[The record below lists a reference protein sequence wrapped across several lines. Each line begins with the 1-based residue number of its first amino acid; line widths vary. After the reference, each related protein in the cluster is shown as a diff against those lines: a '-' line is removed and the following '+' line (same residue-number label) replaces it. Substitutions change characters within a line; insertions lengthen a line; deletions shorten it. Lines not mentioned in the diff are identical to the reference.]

1 MFTYLHKGTAGAEN
15 VGKNQPRVENLM
27 FTRETCAIPHWQ
39 THTNWRRTI
48 TDMMA
53 LERGFYAVY
62 MCGAVRSIFISHV
75 YYIYICIYTYIHMY
89 IYIYLLTLVSTLQ
102 YVKWW
107 ELSPGKNIM
116 INHKHINIC
125 RTCKFLP
132 YLCFLKQPQFPQLFP
147 EHHRSSPAESHGHK
161 EILIIESF
169 SRWSKTPKSQ

>member
-1 MFTYLHKGTAGAEN
+1 MLVKTNQGLRTSCLLAKHVPFHIDKPIRIDGARSQTWWLLNAGFTLCTC
-15 VGKNQPRVENLM
+15 VGQSE
-27 FTRETCAIPHWQ
+27 
-39 THTNWRRTI
+39 
-48 TDMMA
+48 
-53 LERGFYAVY
+53 VY
-62 MCGAVRSIFISHV
+62 P
-75 YYIYICIYTYIHMY
+75 YHMY
-89 IYIYLLTLVSTLQ
+89 IIYIYLHTYMYIYLLTLVSTLQ

-107 ELSPGKNIM
+107 ELCGQEKNIM